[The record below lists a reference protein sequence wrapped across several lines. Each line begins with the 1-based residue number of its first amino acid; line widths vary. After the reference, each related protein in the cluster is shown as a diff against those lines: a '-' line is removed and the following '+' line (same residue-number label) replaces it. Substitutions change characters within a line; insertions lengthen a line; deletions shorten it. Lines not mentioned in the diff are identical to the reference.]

1 LDCLKE
7 LLLPGKCDQAALPDN
22 FCEKTMRQT
31 TQTIGARLA
40 MGFGITFILMAVLA
54 GLAISRVGSIDQTLS
69 LVNDVNNVKQR
80 HAINFRGSVHDRAI
94 AVRDVVLAPDAAAV
108 QAQVSKIKTLD
119 ENYQRSA
126 GPLDALF
133 AGTVTAEEKSA
144 LAAIKDTERRVQP
157 LISKVIE
164 LRSADKAPEASS
176 LLAQQAA
183 PAFVDWLASVNKL
196 IDLEE
201 KMSQDA
207 TAGARAL
214 SGSFLTWMV
223 VLCAIAIAAGVASA
237 WYIGRG
243 LLRQLGGQ
251 PDYAE
256 SIVKSIAAG
265 DLSVRIE
272 TAADDQGSL
281 LFAMKGMR
289 DSLVDIVA
297 QVRAGTETIATAS
310 SEIAAGNEDLSAR
323 TERQAGTLEET
334 ASSMEE
340 LTGTVRQNADNARQ
354 ANVLAES
361 ASEVAVRGGAVVSQV
376 VETMASINESS
387 KRIVD
392 IIGVIDGIAF
402 QTNIL
407 ALNAAVEAARAGEQG
422 RGFAVVATEVRSL
435 AQRSAS
441 AASEIKSLIGSSVD
455 RVEAGARL
463 VDEAGATMEEI
474 VSSVKR
480 VTDIMA
486 EISHASQEQSTGIES
501 VNRAVGEMD
510 EATQQN
516 AALVEQATSAAASL
530 QSEAQ
535 NLAAVVSVFKLDAV
549 HNRVRAAVVPPILTP
564 TAAAA
569 RTAVAPAKRL
579 GAPVQVSKP
588 TAKPAAKPAT
598 RPVTRPAAQ
607 STEEWETF

>member
-1 LDCLKE
+1 
-7 LLLPGKCDQAALPDN
+7 
-22 FCEKTMRQT
+22 
-31 TQTIGARLA
+31 
-40 MGFGITFILMAVLA
+40 MGFGVIFALMMVLT
-54 GLAISRVGSIDQTLS
+54 GLAMHRVGSIDDTLS
-69 LVNDVNNVKQR
+69 RVNDVNNVKQR
-80 HAINFRGSVHDRAI
+80 YAINFRGSVHDRAI
-94 AVRDVVLAPDAAAV
+94 AVRDVVLAADAAAV
-108 QAQVSKIKTLD
+108 QAQASKIKTLD

-133 AGTVTAEEKSA
+133 AGTVTADEKAA

-157 LISKVIE
+157 LIAKVIE
-164 LRSADKAPEASS
+164 LRNADKLPEASS
-176 LLAQQAA
+176 LLAQQAG

-201 KMSQDA
+201 KMSQEA

-214 SGSFLTWMV
+214 SGSFFTWML

-251 PDYAE
+251 PDYAVG
-256 SIVKSIAAG
+256 IVTSIAAG
-265 DLSVRIE
+265 ELSVPIV
-272 TAADDQGSL
+272 TAPDDRSSL

-297 QVRAGTETIATAS
+297 QVRSGTDTIATAS
-310 SEIAAGNEDLSAR
+310 SEITAGNLDLSSR

-334 ASSMEE
+334 ASAMEE

-361 ASEVAVRGGAVVSQV
+361 ASEVAVRGGAVVAQV

-387 KRIVD
+387 TKIVD

-441 AASEIKSLIGSSVD
+441 AASEIKALIGSSVE
-455 RVEAGARL
+455 RVGAGARL
-463 VDEAGATMEEI
+463 VDEAGTTMEEI

-486 EISHASQEQSTGIES
+486 EISHASQEQSIGIES
-501 VNRAVGEMD
+501 VNRAIGEMD

-530 QSEAQ
+530 QNEAHT
-535 NLAAVVSVFKLDAV
+535 LAEVVSVFKLDAAHTIAPAPV
-549 HNRVRAAVVPPILTP
+549 KAPTPRSATSARSRPAIAKPAPAPARA
-564 TAAAA
+564 TAKAAPAA
-569 RTAVAPAKRL
+569 RSKQVAPANS
-579 GAPVQVSKP
+579 AD
-588 TAKPAAKPAT
+588 
-598 RPVTRPAAQ
+598 
-607 STEEWETF
+607 EWETF

>member
-1 LDCLKE
+1 MNKS
-7 LLLPGKCDQAALPDN
+7 
-22 FCEKTMRQT
+22 

-40 MGFGITFILMAVLA
+40 LGFGIIFALMIVLA
-54 GLAISRVGSIDQTLS
+54 GLAINRVGSIDQTLS

-94 AVRDVVLAPDAAAV
+94 AVRDVVLAADATALQV
-108 QAQVSKIKTLD
+108 QVDKIKTLD

-126 GPLDALF
+126 GPLDGLF
-133 AGTVTAEEKSA
+133 AGAVTADEKAA

-157 LISKVIE
+157 LIAQVIA
-164 LRSADKAPEASS
+164 LRTAGNVPEASGV
-176 LLAQQAA
+176 LAKQAG

-201 KMSQDA
+201 KMSQEA

-214 SGSFLTWMV
+214 SSSFFAWMV
-223 VLCAIAIAAGVASA
+223 VLCAIAIGAGVVSA

-251 PDYAE
+251 PDYAVQ
-256 SIVKSIAAG
+256 IVKSIAAG
-265 DLSVRIE
+265 DLAVAID
-272 TAADDQGSL
+272 TTPNDQSSL

-289 DSLVDIVA
+289 DSLIHIVA
-297 QVRAGTETIATAS
+297 QVRTGTETMATAS
-310 SEIAAGNEDLSAR
+310 REIAAGNFDLSSR

-334 ASSMEE
+334 ASALEE
-340 LTGTVRQNADNARQ
+340 LTSTVRQNADNARQ
-354 ANVLAES
+354 ANTLAES

-376 VETMASINESS
+376 VETMASINASSS
-387 KRIVD
+387 KIVD
-392 IIGVIDGIAF
+392 IIGVIDSIAF

-422 RGFAVVATEVRSL
+422 RGFAVVATEVRNL

-441 AASEIKSLIGSSVD
+441 AASEIKHLIGHSVE

-463 VDEAGATMEEI
+463 VDAAGTTMEEI

-486 EISHASQEQSTGIES
+486 EISHASQEQSIGIES

-516 AALVEQATSAAASL
+516 AALVEQAAGAAGSL
-530 QSEAQ
+530 QEEAQ
-535 NLAAVVSVFKLDAV
+535 NLAAVVSLFKLG
-549 HNRVRAAVVPPILTP
+549 NEAVVTQ
-564 TAAAA
+564 AAAA
-569 RTAVAPAKRL
+569 PLKRPDMAKIAARPSVRAPGKQVTRARQTAPAK
-579 GAPVQVSKP
+579 
-588 TAKPAAKPAT
+588 AAD
-598 RPVTRPAAQ
+598 
-607 STEEWETF
+607 EWETF

>member
-1 LDCLKE
+1 
-7 LLLPGKCDQAALPDN
+7 
-22 FCEKTMRQT
+22 MRKS
-31 TQTIGARLA
+31 TQTIGTRLA
-40 MGFGITFILMAVLA
+40 LGFGVTFALTIVLA
-54 GLAISRVGSIDQTLS
+54 GLAIHRVGSIDDTLS
-69 LVNDVNNVKQR
+69 RVNDVNNVKQR

-108 QAQVSKIKTLD
+108 QVQVAKIKTLD

-133 AGTVTAEEKSA
+133 NGVVTADEKTA
-144 LAAIKDTERRVQP
+144 LAGIKDTERRVQP
-157 LISKVIE
+157 LIAKVIE
-164 LRSADKAPEASS
+164 LRNADNLPEASRV
-176 LLAQQAA
+176 LAQQAG

-201 KMSQDA
+201 KMSQEA

-214 SGSFLTWMV
+214 SGSFLLWMV
-223 VLCAIAIAAGVASA
+223 VLCAIAIVAGVASA

-251 PDYAE
+251 PDYAAA
-256 SIVKSIAAG
+256 IVTSIAGG
-265 DLSVRIE
+265 DLSVPIR
-272 TAADDQGSL
+272 TAPGDSSSL
-281 LFAMKGMR
+281 LFAMQGMR
-289 DSLVDIVA
+289 DSLVEIVA
-297 QVRAGTETIATAS
+297 QVRAGTETIALAS
-310 SEIAAGNEDLSAR
+310 TEIAAGNGDLSAR

-334 ASSMEE
+334 ASAMEE

-361 ASEVAVRGGAVVSQV
+361 ASEVAVRGGAVVAQV

-441 AASEIKSLIGSSVD
+441 AASEIKALIGSSVD

-463 VDEAGATMEEI
+463 VDEAGTTMEEI

-530 QSEAQ
+530 QDEAQ
-535 NLAAVVSVFKLDAV
+535 NLASVVGVFKLDAA
-549 HNRVRAAVVPPILTP
+549 HTRAVV
-564 TAAAA
+564 
-569 RTAVAPAKRL
+569 AVPVSAPRVA
-579 GAPVQVSKP
+579 V
-588 TAKPAAKPAT
+588 KPAATRLTAPAPV
-598 RPVTRPAAQ
+598 RPPAARPAAAQ
-607 STEEWETF
+607 PSAKQPPAARPAARAPAGAADEWETF